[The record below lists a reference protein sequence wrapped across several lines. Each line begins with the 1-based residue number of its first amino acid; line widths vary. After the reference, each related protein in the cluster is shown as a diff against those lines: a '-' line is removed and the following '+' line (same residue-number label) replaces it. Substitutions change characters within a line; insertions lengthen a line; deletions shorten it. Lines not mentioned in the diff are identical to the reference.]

1 MGLPGF
7 RCASMPL
14 AAVLIFSGLVELEA
28 GFRALE
34 EVFGVAAAVDMDG
47 EWKTRACSVAWVGG
61 PVGGSGS
68 RSDGR
73 GRMELQL

>member
-14 AAVLIFSGLVELEA
+14 AAVLIFSCLAELEA

-34 EVFGVAAAVDMDG
+34 EVFGVAAAADMDG
-47 EWKTRACSVAWVGG
+47 EMEARASSVAWVGG
-61 PVGGSGS
+61 SVCGCGR

-73 GRMELQL
+73 GRKELQL